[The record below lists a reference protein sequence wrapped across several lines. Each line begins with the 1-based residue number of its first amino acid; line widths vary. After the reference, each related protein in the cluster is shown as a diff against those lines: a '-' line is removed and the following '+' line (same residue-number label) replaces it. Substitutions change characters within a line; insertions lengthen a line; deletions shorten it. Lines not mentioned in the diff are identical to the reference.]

1 MEDALPG
8 THLCGSVGVS
18 RPSLS
23 RWFPGAGRVIT
34 EGAGKAA
41 AGMRAAA
48 AAAASGRGAVPPAPP
63 ASPGLRLTRSWMRS
77 RSPLPP
83 PAPRPAQARAAAA
96 RIAARGSGQC
106 AGAAACSLARPRGPR
121 GSKASAGVGATG
133 ARGLGS
139 AERAGRGGAR
149 RSWGG
154 QAGRAAGGGRGQRR
168 RGIAKGRRCCVHDNR
183 VILQAGRG
191 ERLEDQELTLGAGE
205 VLVGKGDRGCRAERK
220 GEHGRVRGRRR
231 AGHHFSEGSDWKAVC

>member
-1 MEDALPG
+1 MRRR
-8 THLCGSVGVS
+8 S
-18 RPSLS
+18 RLLA
-23 RWFPGAGRVIT
+23 R
-34 EGAGKAA
+34 
-41 AGMRAAA
+41 
-48 AAAASGRGAVPPAPP
+48 APP
-63 ASPGLRLTRSWMRS
+63 RPPRLHGLRGGGGHGR
-77 RSPLPP
+77 
-83 PAPRPAQARAAAA
+83 
-96 RIAARGSGQC
+96 
-106 AGAAACSLARPRGPR
+106 ARPWKRR
-121 GSKASAGVGATG
+121 AGW
-133 ARGLGS
+133 
-139 AERAGRGGAR
+139 AGRGGAR

-205 VLVGKGDRGCRAERK
+205 VLVGKGDKGCRAERK